1 MRKIHL
7 KFSDSSHYLKRFDN
21 KKRFQVLVALGS
33 KTYYF
38 SNKQKCERFIN
49 QFNKYVT
56 DSYKFF
62 LQIYADVNSCF
73 SALFPFSSYH
83 QTYKLKEIIKSILD
97 VFDLA
102 LTDEVRRDN
111 TVLINWLFYLESQL
125 LTACNILKSIARNSR
140 NQTEQTKVSNLI
152 TSVKMYSDCFYGNYK
167 KFEYKGSVSS
177 SECEI
182 ISLYNP
188 LQLVMNF

>member
-7 KFSDSSHYLKRFDN
+7 EFSDSSHYLKRFDSQ
-21 KKRFQVLVALGS
+21 KRFQILVALGS

-62 LQIYADVNSCF
+62 LQIYADLNSSF
-73 SALFPFSSYH
+73 SALFPFTGYH
-83 QTYKLKEIIKSILD
+83 QTFKLKEIFKSILD

-102 LTDEVRRDN
+102 FTDNVSRNN
-111 TVLINWLFYLESQL
+111 TALINWFFWLETQL
-125 LTACNILKSIARNSR
+125 LNACNLLKSIARNSR
-140 NQTEQTKVSNLI
+140 NQTEQTRVSNLI
-152 TSVKMYSDCFYGNYK
+152 TSVKMYSDSFYINYK

-177 SECEI
+177 SECQI
-182 ISLYNP
+182 INLYNP
-188 LQLVMNF
+188 LQLVINF